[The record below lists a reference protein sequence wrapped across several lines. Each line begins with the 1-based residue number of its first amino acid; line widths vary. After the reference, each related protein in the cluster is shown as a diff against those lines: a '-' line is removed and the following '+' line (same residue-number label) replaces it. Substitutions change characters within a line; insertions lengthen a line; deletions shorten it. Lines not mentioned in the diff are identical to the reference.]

1 MSTPNVSLTGAVMT
15 QRRTYIPGSA
25 YQHIMNEDAEAQGH
39 VRDSGVVHAPV
50 VEHSRAEMRVLVDL
64 YA

>member
-1 MSTPNVSLTGAVMT
+1 MT